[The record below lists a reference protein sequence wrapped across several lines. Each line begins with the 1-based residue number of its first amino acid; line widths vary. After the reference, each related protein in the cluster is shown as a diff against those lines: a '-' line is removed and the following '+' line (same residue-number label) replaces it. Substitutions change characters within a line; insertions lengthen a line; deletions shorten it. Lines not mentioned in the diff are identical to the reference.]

1 MNSLFVFILAGL
13 AIAAGLV
20 VGVLVYINRT
30 PGAGA
35 ARGRGFGLPTLP
47 AWASGTT
54 VPAIALA
61 AALAFGVDRV
71 GIGAWSYWLY
81 VLIALGLAWVLA
93 PTHRNAVKLVA
104 AVAFIGY
111 PLWGWQHGTVA
122 TPKVSLPWTS
132 SAPKMVQTE
141 CEDGSD
147 REVRLCPVGVGGSKP
162 LKSDHTVPSGLRLC
176 YEPEVGVR
184 AERWLE
190 KDRVTGKNRS
200 YFRFI
205 PTSDKFV
212 VVRYRFQ
219 ETCTGPLIP

>member
-1 MNSLFVFILAGL
+1 MNSLFAFILAGL

-20 VGVLVYINRT
+20 VAVLVYINRT
-30 PGAGA
+30 PGAVA

-54 VPAIALA
+54 VLAIALA

-71 GIGAWSYWLY
+71 GMGAWSYWLY
-81 VLIALGLAWVLA
+81 VLIVLGLAWVLA
-93 PTHRNAVKLVA
+93 PTHRTALKLVGL
-104 AVAFIGY
+104 VACIAY
-111 PLWGWQHGTVA
+111 PLSAMQHGTVA
-122 TPKVSLPWTS
+122 TPQVSLPWTS
-132 SAPKMVQTE
+132 SAPKEVQSE

-147 REVRLCPVGVGGSKP
+147 REVRLCPVGASGSKP
-162 LKSDHTVPSGLRLC
+162 LKSEHTVPSGLRLC
-176 YEPEVGVR
+176 YEPEVGVK

-190 KDRVTGKNRS
+190 KHRVTGKNRS

-219 ETCTGPLIP
+219 ESCAGPLTP